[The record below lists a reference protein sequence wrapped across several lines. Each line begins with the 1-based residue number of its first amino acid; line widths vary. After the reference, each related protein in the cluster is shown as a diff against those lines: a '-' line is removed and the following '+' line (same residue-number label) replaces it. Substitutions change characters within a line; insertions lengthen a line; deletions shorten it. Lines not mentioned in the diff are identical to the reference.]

1 MNLFLINYFF
11 RLAVFNFN
19 ITLNDF
25 CVGVLF
31 LFLPSF
37 FGGNKAMTEECEV
50 YVVCVVCLLLM
61 KQGGD
66 GCGGTGNFL
75 VE

>member
-11 RLAVFNFN
+11 RLAVFNFS
-19 ITLNDF
+19 ITLNDL

-31 LFLPSF
+31 LFFLL

-50 YVVCVVCLLLM
+50 YVWVCCLFITNE
-61 KQGGD
+61 GG
-66 GCGGTGNFL
+66 GRCGGWEPG
-75 VE
+75 